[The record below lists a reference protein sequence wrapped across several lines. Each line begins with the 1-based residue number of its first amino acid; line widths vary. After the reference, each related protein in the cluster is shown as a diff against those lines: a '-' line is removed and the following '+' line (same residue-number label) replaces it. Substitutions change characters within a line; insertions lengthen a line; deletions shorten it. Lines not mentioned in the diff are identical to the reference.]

1 MTTIL
6 DVPAAYDAIAE
17 KFFADRSTALR
28 EKKYLDRVL
37 AGVQSGAKVLDF
49 GCGTGRP
56 IAEHLIGRGYEVTGV
71 DGSAAM
77 LGLARQTIPTARLI
91 QARLETAEIADTF
104 AAAIAWDSLFH
115 VDREHHATIYA
126 KLARWLMPGGRLLLS
141 SGGTEDPGFTDRM
154 HGETFYYSSWTPEK
168 VSALLAAA
176 GFEVELCELDQP
188 EGRGHVAIVAQKK
201 P

>member
-1 MTTIL
+1 MTTIP

-17 KFFADRSTALR
+17 KFFADRSAALR
-28 EKKYLDRVL
+28 EKKYLDLTL
-37 AGVQSGAKVLDF
+37 AGIRRGAKVLDF

-56 IAEHLIGRGYEVTGV
+56 ITEHLIARGYEVTGV

-77 LGLARQTIPTARLI
+77 LALARRTAPAARLI
-91 QARLETAEIADTF
+91 HARLETIELADTF

-115 VDREHHATIYA
+115 VDREHHAAIYI

-141 SGGTEDPGFTDRM
+141 SGGTEDAGFTDRM

-168 VSALLAAA
+168 ACAHLADA
-176 GFEVELCELDQP
+176 GFVVELCELDQP
-188 EGRGHVAIVAQKK
+188 EGRGHVAIVARKST
-201 P
+201 